1 MLKDEGM
8 QQLNIQFGPWEQLA
22 SAARPIRE
30 QVFILEQQI
39 SPEDEWDAEDEIS
52 LHFIVHDGI
61 KAVATARLLKNNSIG
76 RVAVLKAYRG
86 QGVGKFL
93 MQAII
98 EQAKLE
104 QREYLKLSSQV
115 HAIAFYAAL
124 GFVVEGDE
132 YLDCGIQHQDMYMA
146 LA

>member
-1 MLKDEGM
+1 
-8 QQLNIQFGPWEQLA
+8 
-22 SAARPIRE
+22 
-30 QVFILEQQI
+30 
-39 SPEDEWDAEDEIS
+39 
-52 LHFIVHDGI
+52 
-61 KAVATARLLKNNSIG
+61 
-76 RVAVLKAYRG
+76 
-86 QGVGKFL
+86 

>member
-1 MLKDEGM
+1 M

-61 KAVATARLLKNNSIG
+61 KAVATARLLKNNSI
-76 RVAVLKAYRG
+76 
-86 QGVGKFL
+86 
-93 MQAII
+93 
-98 EQAKLE
+98 
-104 QREYLKLSSQV
+104 V
-115 HAIAFYAAL
+115 HIL
-124 GFVVEGDE
+124 
-132 YLDCGIQHQDMYMA
+132 I
-146 LA
+146 

>member
-1 MLKDEGM
+1 M

-52 LHFIVHDGI
+52 LHFIVHDGM
-61 KAVATARLLKNNSIG
+61 KAIATARLLKNNSIG
-76 RVAVLKAYRG
+76 RVAVLKAHRG
-86 QGVGKFL
+86 QGIGKIL

-98 EQAKLE
+98 QQAKLE

>member
-1 MLKDEGM
+1 M

-22 SAARPIRE
+22 SAARSIRE

-52 LHFIVHDGI
+52 LHFIVHDGM
-61 KAVATARLLKNNSIG
+61 KAIATARLLKNNSIG
-76 RVAVLKAYRG
+76 RVAVLKAHRG
-86 QGVGKFL
+86 QGIGKIL

-98 EQAKLE
+98 QQATLE

>member
-1 MLKDEGM
+1 M